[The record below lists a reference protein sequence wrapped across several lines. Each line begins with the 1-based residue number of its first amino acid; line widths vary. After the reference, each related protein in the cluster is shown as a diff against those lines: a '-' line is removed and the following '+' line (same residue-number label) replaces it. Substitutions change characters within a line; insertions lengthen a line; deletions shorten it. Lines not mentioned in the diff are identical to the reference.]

1 MLLNVYKGAR
11 VKHYFQHLTTQAD
24 LLSAPKLSVLLF
36 VLSLLLSQAI
46 LWNSLN
52 LIMRIQWS
60 QTLLLAASIG
70 MPLGASAA
78 PCKVKP

>member
-1 MLLNVYKGAR
+1 MLLNVYKSAR

-24 LLSAPKLSVLLF
+24 LLSAPKLPVLLF
-36 VLSLLLSQAI
+36 ALFLLLSQAI